1 VDLSFDEAGDGRTRD
16 RRRLIQQVNDRC
28 WRSENLDRMWTRVHE
43 LEGQDDGI
51 VILKGLVWMR
61 GLGIVV
67 MMPAA
72 VGVYQRRVVACRF
85 YVMDMRRRQ
94 QRQRC
99 DDESQT
105 RGDDPPGG
113 HWWHPTRADGS
124 AATEEWLNV
133 RSEQHD

>member
-1 VDLSFDEAGDGRTRD
+1 VDLAFDEAGDGRKRD

-72 VGVYQRRVVACRF
+72 VGVYQRRVVARRLQ
-85 YVMDMRRRQ
+85 VMDVRRRQ

-99 DDESQT
+99 
-105 RGDDPPGG
+105 
-113 HWWHPTRADGS
+113 
-124 AATEEWLNV
+124 
-133 RSEQHD
+133 

>member
-1 VDLSFDEAGDGRTRD
+1 MDLSFDEAGNGRKRD

-28 WRSENLDRMWTRVHE
+28 WRSENLDRMWPRVHE
-43 LEGQDDGI
+43 LQGQDDGI

-72 VGVYQRRVVACRF
+72 VGVYQRRLVARRLQ
-85 YVMDMRRRQ
+85 VMDVRRRQ

-99 DDESQT
+99 
-105 RGDDPPGG
+105 
-113 HWWHPTRADGS
+113 
-124 AATEEWLNV
+124 
-133 RSEQHD
+133 